1 VRAGQNSGQRNSQ
14 SGDVGQRIEVR
25 RACAIAHPQPFL
37 TCGFEAGIVSFTLCP
52 QGVSPFKVETAAVN
66 GKPVVI
72 GKGLVFR
79 AAPVFLSIVPVLVAA
94 RANTSL
100 RLAERAAEFLPDT
113 IIVGSFAILA
123 HGKACRADR
132 IAGRKRFQNLRI
144 TRIERDKCLALID
157 RFYGVVDA
165 FRVVAL
171 IREKGTSLQREDLVG
186 CGEDVNGNCGIHD
199 VGLGGQLVEW
209 QTGDAVHRHMTFVAP
224 VELIPALI
232 VLVGGRVDAQSAVR
246 VAFRVVF
253 LGELVFCKG
262 LRVVLLRVRHDGCGI
277 QTNKRRIHHAQ
288 LIQLPHQVGHDRFQ
302 RTVVQLPQAAVIRPE
317 GRQRLHDVKAAVMG
331 DDAVVVQIIH
341 QICDLRET
349 LAFHNNKRTDHGFFR
364 EAPPP
369 GCRSGQR
376 EVQVAEKL
384 VIKHGGALGCEQRH
398 ILNDFLSVDS
408 GQPLSGWFSLK
419 SILPKRGS
427 AFYII

>member
-1 VRAGQNSGQRNSQ
+1 MQNGGQRNRQ
-14 SGDVGQRIEVR
+14 GGDVGQCIEVC
-25 RACAIAHPQPFL
+25 RACAVAHPQPFL
-37 TCGFEAGIVSFTLCP
+37 TCGFEAGIVTLTLCT
-52 QGVSPFKVETAAVN
+52 QGVCPLETEAAAVN
-66 GKPVVI
+66 GKSVVCWN
-72 GKGLVFR
+72 GLILG
-79 AAPVFLSIVPVLVAA
+79 AAPVFLAVIPVFVVT
-94 RANTSL
+94 RANAGFGLT
-100 RLAERAAEFLPDT
+100 EWAAEFLPGT
-113 IIVGSFAILA
+113 IIVGGFAIFVHSQSSITDQVTCRKSFAL
-123 HGKACRADR
+123 G
-132 IAGRKRFQNLRI
+132 IAFFEG
-144 TRIERDKCLALID
+144 DKSFPIID
-157 RFYGVVDA
+157 RFHGVVDA

-199 VGLGGQLVEW
+199 VGLGGQLVER
-209 QTGDAVHRHMTFVAP
+209 QAGDAVHQHMAFVSP
-224 VELIPALI
+224 VELIPPLI
-232 VLVGGRVDAQSAVR
+232 VLVGGRMDAQSAVW

-262 LRVVLLRVRHDGCGI
+262 FRVVLLGVRHDGCGI
-277 QTNKRRIHHAQ
+277 QTNERRIHHAQ
-288 LIQLPHQVGHDRFQ
+288 LIQLPHQIGHDRFQ
-302 RTVVQLPQAAVIRPE
+302 RTVVQLPQEAVIRLV

-349 LAFHNNKRTDHGFFR
+349 LAFHNDKSTDHGFFG

-376 EVQVAEKL
+376 EVQTAEKL
-384 VIKHGGALGCEQRH
+384 VIKRSGALGCEQRH